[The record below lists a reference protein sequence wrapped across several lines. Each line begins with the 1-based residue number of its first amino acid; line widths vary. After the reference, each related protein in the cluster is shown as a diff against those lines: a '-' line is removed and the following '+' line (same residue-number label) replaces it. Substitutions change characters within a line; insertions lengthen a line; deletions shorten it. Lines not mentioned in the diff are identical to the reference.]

1 MAKHAVDWTLFCH
14 YKLRPNCVEG
24 LFKILQLSKMQIAYT
39 KEVGG
44 VMYNF
49 AAPKESINISVLIN
63 VEDKA
68 CLDEMKIQTNMVVI
82 TKSEKIYN
90 FITSQGIEIIDIN
103 CNKDGNLLLYNALTP
118 FVDKFFYDADESI
131 QTVLLKIL
139 DMYANKKTLN
149 KQLIQTIEDEVTQV
163 ILHSIT
169 AQKVNIPSFKGSERI
184 ALLIRKKLFHHMDS
198 TISIENLAAEYS
210 ISEKSLQ
217 TAFKSIFGFTPFLFI
232 RLMKLNLVYHELL
245 QIKQENITVS
255 RVAQK
260 WGFKHMSRFS
270 SYYKE
275 LFLELPSETLQR
287 EQLLSNGMSNYCVE
301 RQEEL

>member
-1 MAKHAVDWTLFCH
+1 
-14 YKLRPNCVEG
+14 
-24 LFKILQLSKMQIAYT
+24 
-39 KEVGG
+39 
-44 VMYNF
+44 
-49 AAPKESINISVLIN
+49 
-63 VEDKA
+63 
-68 CLDEMKIQTNMVVI
+68 
-82 TKSEKIYN
+82 
-90 FITSQGIEIIDIN
+90 
-103 CNKDGNLLLYNALTP
+103 
-118 FVDKFFYDADESI
+118 
-131 QTVLLKIL
+131 
-139 DMYANKKTLN
+139 MYANKKTLN

>member
-103 CNKDGNLLLYNALTP
+103 CNKDGNLLLYN
-118 FVDKFFYDADESI
+118 
-131 QTVLLKIL
+131 VLHL
-139 DMYANKKTLN
+139 
-149 KQLIQTIEDEVTQV
+149 
-163 ILHSIT
+163 
-169 AQKVNIPSFKGSERI
+169 
-184 ALLIRKKLFHHMDS
+184 LLISSFMMQTKVYKQ
-198 TISIENLAAEYS
+198 YS
-210 ISEKSLQ
+210 
-217 TAFKSIFGFTPFLFI
+217 
-232 RLMKLNLVYHELL
+232 
-245 QIKQENITVS
+245 
-255 RVAQK
+255 
-260 WGFKHMSRFS
+260 
-270 SYYKE
+270 
-275 LFLELPSETLQR
+275 
-287 EQLLSNGMSNYCVE
+287 
-301 RQEEL
+301 